1 VRVRVCVC
9 VRVLAALLMRA
20 RTIAVIASQLD
31 RMPNFVLLPRP
42 RRGFLQPGHVDVSDG
57 PWKDRVVLAN
67 KKVMFHNNVLRVL
80 SDSVAKFIRFSF
92 FFTRHESQSK
102 KMENF
107 VERI

>member
-1 VRVRVCVC
+1 MC
-9 VRVLAALLMRA
+9 VLAALLMRA

-31 RMPNFVLLPRP
+31 RMLNFVLSPRSC
-42 RRGFLQPGHVDVSDG
+42 RGFLQPGHVDVSDG

-67 KKVMFHNNVLRVL
+67 KRAIFHNNVLRVL
-80 SDSVAKFIRFSF
+80 SQLVAKFIRFSF
-92 FFTRHESQSK
+92 SFTRHENQSK